1 MIMTRLIVVLLITV
15 SHMQAGIVSGTVRD
29 KDTQKVLPNVNIN
42 VLESDFGAVSDPYGE
57 YKLELEE
64 GTFQLEFSMIGF
76 KPVVENINIQNK
88 SVKKDIYLESIILEL
103 EEVEVQGIFSTR
115 LGNESVDVIKG
126 KYIKDL
132 QKNSVSDVLRTLPG
146 LDVQFAQPNG
156 RNVNVSIRGSSDYKP
171 GGYNNRVLVLLDGF
185 PIQIPNSGTPDWS
198 SLPLENIARIEID
211 NSPTSAQYGHNSM
224 GGVINLITN
233 KSNSGVIKL
242 SGGTYNTGQ
251 LSFNYG
257 KNTGSLS
264 IGFTGLA
271 RQSAGH
277 RFNSDDQVTRLNT
290 YLHYADKKGRSYKL
304 NLLSAISMNGH
315 PGFDV
320 SPSYRRS
327 DRTSSYIQL
336 HMFYPLSKGMSMS
349 HSIYLNKFDTQY
361 YDRDDTP
368 DDKADAERN
377 YKDMSAGLRSEM
389 LLTKWARWIIM
400 AGSDFGFDQSK
411 VSVFNPIYD
420 DPQQFTF
427 GGFIQSKYSIG
438 NGWSMGSGLRYDY
451 RLVDPGNKYIKRVF
465 EHVTPKVNLMYTL
478 KGKRAFTLAYS
489 TGFRAPSVSEL
500 YLQHASSYGLT
511 MQGNPN
517 VRPESV
523 SAIELK
529 YEHPHSKELTWSG
542 AIFHNSYTDMIDF
555 VYSLPVIAVNR
566 EGVTGTGSELQCI
579 WSPLPALTIR
589 SEYSYLNMTDKG
601 GDPILYRS
609 KHKASVN
616 VAFEVGS
623 YKMSTFIHGW
633 SAQKYENFLSHEYE
647 TVDDKILFPI
657 EELPDQVLV
666 DLNVNKKFKLFD
678 ANLSISN
685 VLDMEYEL
693 IQDFP
698 MPGRA
703 WRLTLTKTLK

>member
-1 MIMTRLIVVLLITV
+1 MMIKHIIVFILIIV
-15 SHMQAGIVSGTVRD
+15 SSIQAGVVSGTVRD
-29 KDTQKVLPNVNIN
+29 KDTQKALPNININ
-42 VLESDFGAVSDPYGE
+42 VLESDLGAVSDPYGKYSIE
-57 YKLELEE
+57 IER
-64 GTFQLEFSMIGF
+64 GTYQLEFSMIGF
-76 KPVVENINIQNK
+76 KPIVKNIIIQNE
-88 SVKKDIYLESIILEL
+88 SVKKDIYLESTILKL
-103 EEVEVQGIFSTR
+103 DEVEVQGIFSTR
-115 LGNESVDVIKG
+115 LGYESVDVIKG

-233 KSNSGVIKL
+233 KGNSGIIRL

-251 LSFNYG
+251 LSFKYG
-257 KNTGSLS
+257 KNAGSLS

-277 RFNSDDQVTRLNT
+277 RFNSDYQVTRLNT
-290 YLHYADKKGRSYKL
+290 YVHFADKKGRSYKL
-304 NLLSAISMNGH
+304 NLFSAISKNGH

-327 DRTSSYIQL
+327 DRTSHYVQL
-336 HMFYPLSKGMSMS
+336 HMFYPLSNGLSMS
-349 HSIYLNKFDTQY
+349 HSMYLNNFDTHY

-368 DDKADAERN
+368 NDKVDAERD
-377 YKDMSAGLRSEM
+377 YKDMSTGLRSEM

-400 AGSDFGFDQSK
+400 VGSDFGFDQSN

-420 DPQQFTF
+420 DPRQFTF

-451 RLVDPGNKYIKRVF
+451 RLVDPGNKYKKRVF
-465 EHVTPKVNLMYTL
+465 ERITPKVNLMYTL

-489 TGFRAPSVSEL
+489 AGFRAPSLSEL

-511 MQGNPN
+511 MQGNPS

-529 YEHPHSKELTWSG
+529 YEHPHSKKLTWSG

-555 VYSLPVIAVNR
+555 VYSLPIIAVNR
-566 EGVTGTGSELQCI
+566 EGVTGTGAELQCI
-579 WSPLPALTIR
+579 WSPYPALIIR
-589 SEYSYLNMTDKG
+589 SEYSFLNMTDKG

-609 KHKASVN
+609 KHKASIS
-616 VAFEVGS
+616 VAFEMGS
-623 YKMSTFIHGW
+623 YTMSTFVHGW
-633 SAQKYENFLSHEYE
+633 SAQKYENFLSHNYE
-647 TVDDKILFPI
+647 TVDDKIVFPI

-666 DLNVNKKFKLFD
+666 DLNVSKKFKLFD
-678 ANLSISN
+678 GNLSISN
-685 VLDMEYEL
+685 ILDIEYEL
-693 IQDFP
+693 IQNFP
-698 MPGRA
+698 MPGIT
-703 WRLTLTKTLK
+703 WLLTLSKTL